1 MEKFYNNISKI
12 KLKKKNKILVVGGT
26 GFIGHNLIKKL
37 KNNKKYLIY
46 SLSHLKLQKFEKFR
60 NVVYLKADL
69 GNSLKLK
76 KVLNNKKFDYV
87 INCAGYIEHKN
98 IRNLYNNHYMA
109 SKNLYNYF
117 KDKKLKSF
125 VHIGSSS
132 EYGNKRSPQVEK
144 TNCNPQSV
152 YGLIKLKATNFLI
165 EQSKK
170 NNFPIIILRFY
181 QIYGPYQRINR
192 FIPMLID
199 SCLKNKSI
207 GVSHGKQKRDFLY
220 IDDAVDAILKSI
232 LLKHQGYKIIN
243 IGSGKT
249 IKLIN
254 IMRNIKKKIG
264 GGKFIF
270 KKIKLR
276 KDEPM
281 VVYPD
286 TNNAKK
292 LLKWKPKI
300 SFTSGLQKT
309 INFYRKYS

>member
-1 MEKFYNNISKI
+1 MEKFYNKI
-12 KLKKKNKILVVGGT
+12 GKKKLKKKNKLLVVGGT

-37 KNNKKYLIY
+37 KNYKKYVIY
-46 SLSHLKLQKFEKFR
+46 SLSYLKIQKFKKFK
-60 NVVYLKADL
+60 NVIYLKADL
-69 GNSLKLK
+69 GNLRELK
-76 KVLNNKKFDYV
+76 KVLNNRKFDYL

-98 IRNLYNNHYMA
+98 VRNLYNNHFKA
-109 SKNLYNYF
+109 CKNLYNYF
-117 KDKKLKSF
+117 KHKKLKSF
-125 VHIGSSS
+125 IQIGSSS
-132 EYGNKRSPQVEK
+132 EYGNKRSPQKEK
-144 TNCNPQSV
+144 TNCNPKSV
-152 YGLIKLKATNFLI
+152 YGQIKLKVTDFLI

-170 NNFPIIILRFY
+170 NNFPITVLRFY
-181 QIYGPYQRINR
+181 QLYGPHQRINR
-192 FIPMLID
+192 FIPMIIN
-199 SCLKNKSI
+199 SCLKNASI

-232 LLKHQGYKIIN
+232 SLKHPGYKIIN

-254 IMRNIKKKIG
+254 IMKNIKKKIG

-281 VVYPD
+281 VVYP
-286 TNNAKK
+286 NINKAKK

-300 SFTSGLQKT
+300 SFTTGLQKT
-309 INFYRKYS
+309 INFYSKYS